1 MQDAGIRKGLC
12 RDGQHILI
20 AARTAIAQ
28 VRITILLLPSGH
40 HIRPQAVD
48 QTNQRHHSGGFLHRL
63 HLLLEQYNGVF
74 QGMHLQRF
82 LPLEAAQG
90 EGSRLNDSLAV
101 VGVLDKGHLHSSVL
115 SDFVFGSWI
124 SV

>member
-1 MQDAGIRKGLC
+1 MQDAGIRKGL
-12 RDGQHILI
+12 RRNGQHILA
-20 AARTAIAQ
+20 AARTTVAR
-28 VRITILLLPSGH
+28 VRIALLLLPSGH

-63 HLLLEQYNGVF
+63 HLLLEQDNGVF
-74 QGMHLQRF
+74 QDMHLQRF

-90 EGSRLNDSLAV
+90 EGRRLDNGLAV

>member
-1 MQDAGIRKGLC
+1 MQDAGIRKGL
-12 RDGQHILI
+12 RRNGQHILA
-20 AARTAIAQ
+20 AARATVARVSIA
-28 VRITILLLPSGH
+28 LLILPSGH
-40 HIRPQAVD
+40 HIRPQAVG
-48 QTNQRHHSGGFLHRL
+48 QPNQRHHSGGFLHRL
-63 HLLLEQYNGVF
+63 HLLLEQDNGVF

-82 LPLEAAQG
+82 LLLQTTQG
-90 EGSRLNDSLAV
+90 EGRRLNDSLAV